1 MFDLKPLPPELKV
14 VQFNKRR
21 YALRLEPIFWQGLEK
36 MAAAKHW
43 SLGKLVAEA
52 EASNHGLNLSSYL
65 RMAVTHMWQAQS
77 TQQQLSVPNAPTHLW
92 DIVAHCPSPA
102 CIIADNRRIVLV
114 NAALQAWLGEDAA
127 IKGALFDDVFVP
139 RLTRS
144 LAETLALMGRGKLV
158 KTQFQVTHAD
168 RAAMASLQAL
178 LTQGTLFGLVW
189 LQSTAPMAMRYVPT
203 TTPTTNTPHGKNT

>member
-36 MAAAKHW
+36 MAATKHW

-52 EASNHGLNLSSYL
+52 ALGNHGLNLSSYL
-65 RMAVTHMWQAQS
+65 RMAVAHMWQAQS
-77 TQQQLSVPNAPTHLW
+77 AQQQLSTPTASSTPTPLW

-114 NAALQAWLGEDAA
+114 NAALQAWLGPNTP
-127 IKGALFDDVFVP
+127 IIGALFDDVFVP

-144 LAETLALMGRGKLV
+144 LAETLALMARGKLV
-158 KTQFQVTHAD
+158 KTQFQVMHAD
-168 RAAMASLQAL
+168 RAALASLQAL
-178 LTQGTLFGLVW
+178 RQNDHMFGLVW

-203 TTPTTNTPHGKNT
+203 NNTAVGKNT